1 MADADERRLVDA
13 AQRDPSRFADLYER
27 HFGRVYAFV
36 VSRVRD
42 RDAAEDVTA
51 EVFHRALAAL
61 PRYEWR
67 GVPFG
72 VWLIRIAT
80 NALADRSKRVTREV
94 VNSDALPDAGDQPD
108 LDRFEAHG
116 RLFRMVDALPA
127 DQRRVIVERFVEQRS
142 IRDIAQRLEKTP
154 GAVKQLQFRALQT
167 LRTRME
173 DADA

>member
-13 AQRDPSRFADLYER
+13 AQSDPSKFADLYER

-72 VWLIRIAT
+72 VWLVRIAT
-80 NALADRSKRVTREV
+80 NAIADRSKRVAREV
-94 VNSDALPDAGDQPD
+94 VNSDALPDAGDPPD
-108 LDRFEAHG
+108 PDRFEGHG

>member
-1 MADADERRLVDA
+1 MADAEERRLVHA

-27 HFGRVYAFV
+27 HFARVYAFV
-36 VSRVRD
+36 ASRLRE

-61 PRYEWR
+61 PRYESR
-67 GVPFG
+67 GVPFAA
-72 VWLIRIAT
+72 WLIRIAV
-80 NALADRSKRVTREV
+80 NAVADRAKRDAREV
-94 VNSDALPDAGDQPD
+94 VNSDTLPDAGERPD
-108 LDRFEAHG
+108 LDQFEARA
-116 RLFRMVDALPA
+116 RLFDMVDALPA
-127 DQRRVIVERFVEQRS
+127 DQRTVIVERFVDGRS
-142 IRDIAQRLEKTP
+142 IRDIAERLDRTP